1 MYLLRGC
8 SCIRRVGSKVRVNAL
23 KWDFIEA
30 INIFMTRIDGELE
43 GANLLSL
50 GVRRQ
55 WKKPIMNI
63 YKYNTQFEAYVT
75 ILESYWV
82 CVPINPDLLTE
93 KPKAINVDDVEK
105 PGDTDNTKAEA
116 EVK

>member
-8 SCIRRVGSKVRVNAL
+8 SWIRRVGSKVRVNAL

-50 GVRRQ
+50 GVRR
-55 WKKPIMNI
+55 
-63 YKYNTQFEAYVT
+63 
-75 ILESYWV
+75 
-82 CVPINPDLLTE
+82 
-93 KPKAINVDDVEK
+93 
-105 PGDTDNTKAEA
+105 
-116 EVK
+116 